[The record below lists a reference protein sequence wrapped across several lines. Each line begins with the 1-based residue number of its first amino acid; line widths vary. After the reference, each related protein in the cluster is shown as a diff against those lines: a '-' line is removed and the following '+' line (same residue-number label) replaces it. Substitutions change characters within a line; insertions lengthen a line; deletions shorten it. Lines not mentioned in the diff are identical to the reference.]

1 MCEYTGQGAQTLTGA
16 AGEPQAPVLLAEE
29 GPRRGWAV
37 SHALL
42 SERCWSLLRL
52 KATAPARIKRK
63 ERWMGML

>member
-37 SHALL
+37 SHACLA
-42 SERCWSLLRL
+42 SVLRS
-52 KATAPARIKRK
+52 AAPQSNSPCSDQK
-63 ERWMGML
+63 EGRWMGML